1 MTDFHLISDQEQM
14 ESLSF
19 PFACQEN
26 DDCDDCSAP
35 EKSLFASAAAPEVVS
50 NCKSP
55 LFVRVLD
62 HSLRGYDS
70 FASWM
75 VVSSLCTCRT
85 SDVKL
90 TTYMIDMSSVELTS
104 ALQSL
109 FSDHTTL
116 KVTTSQAQIKLI

>member
-1 MTDFHLISDQEQM
+1 M

-26 DDCDDCSAP
+26 DECDDSSSR
-35 EKSLFASAAAPEVVS
+35 EKSLFASAEVPEPVS

-62 HSLRGYDS
+62 HSLRGYDR

-75 VVSSLCTCRT
+75 VVSSLCTCR
-85 SDVKL
+85 SADIKL
-90 TTYMIDMSSVELTS
+90 TTYMIDMSSVESTS

-109 FSDHTTL
+109 FSDHSTL
-116 KVTTSQAQIKLI
+116 KVTTSRAQIKLI